1 MPNREVIDLS
11 YGSGNP
17 AGTGIPF
24 IPGPRKEPYTE
35 EYIDGAATPAAY
47 AAVGQIVVED
57 FTTYGS
63 ASWKKSAVVNQAVP
77 PFSCGAVIKPAAAN
91 AGANTY
97 PPNASSVPN
106 QTQGTAVVNGP
117 ALALATSTA
126 NANKAINVGDPLC
139 LDGAG
144 NLTSAPAT
152 PATGTVVAVAQ
163 QALAGATGTPT
174 LIKVRMG
181 GY

>member
-35 EYIDGAATPAAY
+35 DVIDAGATLATL
-47 AAVGQIVVED
+47 GQILVED

-63 ASWKKSAVVNQAVP
+63 ASWKKSAVANQAVP
-77 PFSCGAVIKPAAAN
+77 EFSCGVVVKPAAVN

-97 PPNASSVPN
+97 PPNSVTPN
-106 QTQGTAVVNGP
+106 QTQATVVVNGP
-117 ALALATSTA
+117 ALALVTSTA
-126 NANKAINVGDPLC
+126 NTNKAINIGDPLC

-152 PATGTVVAVAQ
+152 PAVGTVVAIAQ
-163 QALAGATGTPT
+163 QGLAGGTGAPT
-174 LIKVRMG
+174 QLKVRMG